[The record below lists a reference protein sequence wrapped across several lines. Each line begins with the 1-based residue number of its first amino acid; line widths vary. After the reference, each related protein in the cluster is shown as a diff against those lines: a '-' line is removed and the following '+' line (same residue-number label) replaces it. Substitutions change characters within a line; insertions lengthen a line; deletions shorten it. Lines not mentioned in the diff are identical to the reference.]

1 MPRSILIPVDGSE
14 NSERAFNFYVEN
26 LMKAE
31 DTILI
36 LHVTTTPHL
45 PTFSIHEPLQM
56 PAAEWTKKIQEQV
69 EKTQKL
75 AAHYEML
82 CEAKKLKKKTLLESG
97 KPGEAICVAAKKE
110 NASMIVMGS
119 RGLNAIRRTFVGSV
133 SDYVLH
139 HTHVPV
145 TVVPPE

>member
-1 MPRSILIPVDGSE
+1 MRECANARKSIGMK
-14 NSERAFNFYVEN
+14 YVCG
-26 LMKAE
+26 
-31 DTILI
+31 IL
-36 LHVTTTPHL
+36 VVY
-45 PTFSIHEPLQM
+45 LQ
-56 PAAEWTKKIQEQV
+56 
-69 EKTQKL
+69 
-75 AAHYEML
+75 
-82 CEAKKLKKKTLLESG
+82 LKKKTLLESG
-97 KPGEAICVAAKKE
+97 KPGEAICAAAKKE